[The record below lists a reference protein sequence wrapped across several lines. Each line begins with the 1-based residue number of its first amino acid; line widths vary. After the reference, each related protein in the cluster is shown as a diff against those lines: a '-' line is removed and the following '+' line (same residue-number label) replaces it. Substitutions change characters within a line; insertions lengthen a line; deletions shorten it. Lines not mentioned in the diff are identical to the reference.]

1 MKTIFLLLFSLIIG
15 KISIAQNQDW
25 QKGDKIDLSEILP
38 LRPTN
43 GKTLN
48 QSFFEQKVNILVFAD
63 LKNVEGLL
71 LIDDLI
77 LLQKNYPKIQFSLFD
92 EGPINSNNKFWT
104 FVCSTLSTV
113 NLIFSTWVG
122 IYIILSF
129 IKCIFTHYL

>member
-15 KISIAQNQDW
+15 QISIAQNQDW
-25 QKGDKIDLSEILP
+25 QKGDKVDLSEILP
-38 LRPTN
+38 IKPTN

-92 EGPINSNNKFWT
+92 EGP
-104 FVCSTLSTV
+104 
-113 NLIFSTWVG
+113 
-122 IYIILSF
+122 
-129 IKCIFTHYL
+129 H